1 MEERLIKN
9 ALKKYK
15 GNITLAAEALG
26 LTRASLYRRM
36 EKFDLEGS
44 WFGILMNDEKHELTK
59 LNEKANKPFQTT
71 SDH

>member
-36 EKFDLEGS
+36 EKLDLEVEVGFGS
-44 WFGILMNDEKHELTK
+44 SDE
-59 LNEKANKPFQTT
+59 
-71 SDH
+71 